1 MGYTEH
7 GLRHAELASNIS
19 KNVLERLEY
28 PKRMAEL
35 AAIASYLHDMGNVV
49 NRHSHPFI
57 SALLAERILGEM
69 GMPYE
74 EIGIIMGAI
83 GNHDENSG
91 EIVNPI
97 AAAVILADKTDVH
110 RTRVRNMDPVTFDIH
125 DRVNYAVE
133 TSFLHVDP
141 QEETIT
147 LKLKIDTEI
156 VPLMDYFEIFL
167 TRMLMCRRA
176 AEGLSCSFL
185 LLINETRF
193 L

>member
-1 MGYTEH
+1 M
-7 GLRHAELASNIS
+7 
-19 KNVLERLEY
+19 V
-28 PKRMAEL
+28 EL
-35 AAIASYLHDMGNVV
+35 AAIASYLHDIGNVV
-49 NRHSHPFI
+49 NRHNHPFI
-57 SALLAERILGEM
+57 SALLAERVLSEM
-69 GMPYE
+69 GMSYE
-74 EIGIIMGAI
+74 EIGMVMGAI
-83 GNHDENSG
+83 GNHDESSG

-110 RTRVRNMDPVTFDIH
+110 RTRVRNLEPATFDIH

-133 TSFLHVDP
+133 SSFLHVDP
-141 QEETIT
+141 DQEIIT

-176 AEGLSCSFL
+176 AEGLSCNFY